1 MAFETSQG
9 IKFTFGGT
17 MYTATSIAVSR
28 SRGEN
33 DISTT
38 DLASGSLRRLRPGKL
53 NNIEI
58 KVDWIGGMIPPVKTV
73 QEFKVEG
80 TDIGASGFTTG
91 VYTAARALCTG
102 LSVSG
107 AAGEMIK
114 GSATF
119 KISQD

>member
-9 IKFTFGGT
+9 ITFKFNSVT
-17 MYTATSIAVSR
+17 YTATSVAVSR

-38 DLASGSLRRLRPGKL
+38 DLAAGSFRRIRAGKL
-53 NNIEI
+53 YVIEI
-58 KVDWIGGMIPPVKTV
+58 KVDWIGGTIPPVKSVAAFEIT
-73 QEFKVEG
+73 G
-80 TDIGASGFTTG
+80 TDLGAGDFTG
-91 VYTAARALCTG
+91 KKALCTG

-107 AAGEMIK
+107 SAGDLIR

-119 KISQD
+119 KVSQD

>member
-9 IKFTFGGT
+9 ITFSFANSV
-17 MYTATSIAVSR
+17 YTATSIAVSR

-38 DLASGSLRRLRPGKL
+38 DLTSGSFRRLRAGRL
-53 NNIEI
+53 NSVEI
-58 KVDWIGGMIPPVKTV
+58 KVDWIGGTIPPVKTLGS
-73 QEFKVEG
+73 FTMTG
-80 TDIGASGFTTG
+80 TDLGAGDFSG
-91 VYTAARALCTG
+91 RQALCTG

-107 AAGEMIK
+107 AAGEMIR

-119 KISQD
+119 KVSQD